1 MDAFWIIAIGSL
13 VAGSCALCGTFLV
26 LRRMTMLGDAISH
39 AVLPGIAIAFLLTKS
54 RQSFVMLFG
63 AAIFGLITT
72 FLVEALSRGGRVR
85 NDAAIGVTF
94 TSLFAIGVVLISRYA
109 SNVDLDTDCVLYG
122 VIETTTLYTT
132 PIFGL
137 EVPQAFL
144 QILGVFVLC
153 LLFVILFFK
162 ELKIASFDAEMAT
175 AVGINA
181 TLMHYLL
188 MGLVSITAVASFEP
202 VGAILVVA
210 MLAVPPATAYL
221 LTDNLSK
228 MLVLSV
234 LCGILSAIG
243 GYVMAV
249 WLNVSTAGAMTV
261 VTGLFFA
268 LAFFVS
274 PRYGLLTRRWE
285 RFKLAHSVARED
297 VLQALWRVRE
307 RSEKPLDAL
316 GLAAIGQMEI
326 SLARRAVRELLR
338 SGLAMPQNGGYML
351 TPAGLSAA
359 QELVHRHRV
368 YETYLGDL
376 GYPDDHLHD
385 AANRTEHFISREL
398 EQAVDSAVGNPTR
411 DPHGREIPHD

>member
-13 VAGSCALCGTFLV
+13 VAASCALCGTFLV

-54 RQSFVMLFG
+54 RQSVVMLFG

-72 FLVEALSRGGRVR
+72 FIVEALSRGGRVR

-132 PIFGL
+132 PVFGL
-137 EVPQAFL
+137 DVPQAFL
-144 QILGVFVLC
+144 QILGVFLLC
-153 LLFVILFFK
+153 LLFVALFFK
-162 ELKIASFDAEMAT
+162 ELKIASFDPEMAT

-181 TLMHYLL
+181 MLMHYLL

-234 LCGILSAIG
+234 FCGVLSAAG
-243 GYVMAV
+243 GYFLAV

-261 VTGLFFA
+261 VTGVFFTI
-268 LAFFVS
+268 AFLIS
-274 PRYGLLTRRWE
+274 PRYGVLTRHWE
-285 RFKLAHSVARED
+285 RLKLARSVARED

-307 RSEKPLDAL
+307 RSEKPLDVL

-326 SLARRAVRELLR
+326 SLARRAVRDLLQG
-338 SGLAMPQNGGYML
+338 GLAAPQNGGFML
-351 TPAGLSAA
+351 TSAGLSAA

-368 YETYLGDL
+368 YEAYLGDL